1 MPIFDDERDEVSW
14 IAARAEKPPPPPP
27 FEKAP
32 ERPLFAPE
40 PAEGRPLRT
49 PRPGVAPTG
58 QDYWPWEG
66 TGAGGGRPG
75 SLTGTQPGLTGTGSG
90 IGLFD
95 DVEDEGVPG
104 RRWLRLAAVVGAC
117 ILLLLATVF
126 AFNLGQGRS
135 ALEFEDEPDTTASS
149 RAPDT
154 PTTSVVSDTTATDLD
169 PQGEDREE
177 NPDLTPDAVDG
188 NQSTAWRTAT
198 YAQQLGPAGLKT
210 GVGLVVDLG
219 AERDVRRVRVDFVG
233 APTSVSLY
241 VTPDLPTA
249 VAGLQPV
256 AIEAVGNRL
265 DIPVEATGRY
275 VTIWLTSLPR
285 VEGGFRGEI
294 SEVVVRA

>member
-40 PAEGRPLRT
+40 PPEGRPLRT
-49 PRPGVAPTG
+49 PRPGAAPTG
-58 QDYWPWEG
+58 QDYWPWDG
-66 TGAGGGRPG
+66 TGPGAGRTG
-75 SLTGTQPGLTGTGSG
+75 SHTGTQPGLTGTGSG

-95 DVEDEGVPG
+95 DFEDDGVPG

-117 ILLLLATVF
+117 ILLLLAVVF

-135 ALEFEDEPDTTASS
+135 ALEFEDEPDTNASS
-149 RAPDT
+149 SAPADAGT
-154 PTTSVVSDTTATDLD
+154 AVVAGTVATDLD

-177 NPDLTPDAVDG
+177 NPDLTPNAVDG
-188 NQSTAWRTAT
+188 NPTTSWRTAT
-198 YAQQLGPAGLKT
+198 YDQQLGPAGLKT

-219 AERDVRRVRVDFVG
+219 SERDVRRIRVDFVG
-233 APTSVSLY
+233 EPTSVSLY
-241 VTPDLPTA
+241 VTPELPTA

-256 AIEAVGNRL
+256 AIEAAGRRL
-265 DIPVEATGRY
+265 DGPVEATGRY
-275 VTIWLTSLPR
+275 GVIWLTSLPA

-294 SEVVVRA
+294 SDVVVRA